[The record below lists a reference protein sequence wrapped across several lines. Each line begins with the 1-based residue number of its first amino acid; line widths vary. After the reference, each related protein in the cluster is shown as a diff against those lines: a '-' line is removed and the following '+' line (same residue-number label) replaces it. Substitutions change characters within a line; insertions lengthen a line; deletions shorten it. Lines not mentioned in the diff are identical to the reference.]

1 MNEKRNEKLP
11 LLLVV
16 LGLAA
21 AAVRGLLY
29 LTAVDGKGM
38 LIRGHFLGTVLMLL
52 CAAAVL
58 SVLGIF
64 RLKGSEAYTD
74 NFGPSTA
81 AALGCLAMAVGVAM
95 TLLEGNTM
103 PRLRL
108 VQLWYLSGVLGV
120 AGLVWAGWSR
130 YQGKQP
136 LMPCYG
142 IFTVFLALHM
152 VSRYQPWSGDPQ
164 SQDWIFSLFAAI
176 GLTLCGYGNSAFCAD
191 KGKRRSFLTISLLTV
206 FACCAALPH
215 TEYFWLY
222 LGGTVWAFT
231 GICRV
236 TPVPLPEPKS
246 DEETE

>member
-1 MNEKRNEKLP
+1 MNKKRNEKLP
-11 LLLVV
+11 FLLLA
-16 LGLAA
+16 LGVAA

-38 LIRGHFLGTVLMLL
+38 LIRGHAFSWLLLVL
-52 CAAAVL
+52 CAAAAI
-58 SVLGIF
+58 SVVGIF
-64 RLKGSEAYTD
+64 RMKGSDAYSD
-74 NFGPSTA
+74 NFSPSTS
-81 AALGCLAMAVGVAM
+81 AALGCLAMAVGVTL

-103 PRLRL
+103 PRPRL
-108 VQLWYLSGVLGV
+108 VQLWYLSGILGV
-120 AGLVWAGWSR
+120 AGMIWASLAR
-130 YQGKQP
+130 YRGKQP
-136 LMPCYG
+136 FMPCYG
-142 IFTVFLALHM
+142 IVTVFLALHM

-191 KGKRRSFLTISLLTV
+191 KGKRRSFLTTSLLTV

-222 LGGTVWAFT
+222 LGGAVWAFT

-236 TPVPLPEPKS
+236 TPVPLPEHEPE
-246 DEETE
+246 EETE